1 MSKIV
6 MHLRQALTTMREE
19 KLYSAMYVACTAL
32 AIAFTMINLL
42 PDSGLQGTR
51 RRLHLQQPCRP
62 PLVRQLRHPLPHRL
76 RVRVPY
82 YIRHRAHRNGYPGV
96 EDKQE

>member
-1 MSKIV
+1 MKTGMYI
-6 MHLRQALTTMREE
+6 RQVFATMREE

-62 PLVRQLRHPLPHRL
+62 LLVRQLRHPLPR
-76 RVRVPY
+76 RFRRRVPY
-82 YIRHRAHRNGYPGV
+82 YISHRADRNGYPGV